1 MTHITEIK
9 QDKGSIEQQIV
20 ARMSDLL
27 PEHEGGVV
35 NTIEVRP
42 TVTFDSLNQDE
53 VVFILIRRHVIKNT
67 YWIVR
72 SLIMSIIPPIFIF
85 ITNSLGSGQGT
96 LQKFAPI
103 EGWLIIFIGW
113 YMITLAMA
121 VYSYLSWFYNVW
133 IVTSERIIDIDFMP
147 LIGRK
152 ISETALENVQDVTE
166 MSAFFLASA
175 FNYGNMV
182 LQTAA
187 EQRQFEFRYAPNPSW
202 LRDKILDLA
211 NIRKQILN
219 LN

>member
-1 MTHITEIK
+1 LTHITEIK
-9 QDKGSIEQQIV
+9 QEKASIEQQIV

-27 PEHEGGVV
+27 PEHEGGSMD
-35 NTIEVRP
+35 TIEVRP
-42 TVTFDSLNQDE
+42 SVTFDSLNKDE

-85 ITNSLGSGQGT
+85 IANALGGQGA
-96 LQKFAPI
+96 LQKFAPL
-103 EGWLIIFIGW
+103 EGWLIVFIGW
-113 YMITLAMA
+113 YLIVLAMT
-121 VYSYLSWFYNVW
+121 VYSYLAWYYNVW

-152 ISETALENVQDVTE
+152 VSETALENVQDVTE
-166 MSAFFLASA
+166 VSAFFLASA
-175 FNYGNMV
+175 FNYGNMIV
-182 LQTAA
+182 QTAA
-187 EQRQFEFRYAPNPSW
+187 EQRQFEIRYAPNPSW

-219 LN
+219 IN

>member
-1 MTHITEIK
+1 MTEVK

-20 ARMSDLL
+20 ARMSDVF
-27 PEHEGGVV
+27 PDHEGSVI

-42 TVTFDSLNQDE
+42 TVTFDSLNKDE

-72 SLIMSIIPPIFIF
+72 ALIMSFIPLAFIF
-85 ITNSLGSGQGT
+85 IANILGGEGV
-96 LQKFAPI
+96 LQKFAPA

-133 IVTSERIIDIDFMP
+133 IITSERVIDIDFMP

-175 FNYGNMV
+175 FNFGNMR
-182 LQTAA
+182 LQTAG
-187 EQRQFEFRYAPNPSW
+187 EQMRFEFRYAPNPSW

-219 LN
+219 TN